1 MVDADDG
8 YQRIDDNYQRLGEI
22 RDSVANEVD
31 TSKPDWFKI
40 LLNKFLLP
48 LIAIVLVIL
57 FIMQF
62 KWALE
67 AGNVTATAF
76 TDPAEVADAG
86 AAASST

>member
-57 FIMQF
+57 FIM
-62 KWALE
+62 
-67 AGNVTATAF
+67 
-76 TDPAEVADAG
+76 
-86 AAASST
+86 